1 MCGSFTIFNQ
11 IKISDLVKGK
21 QMIRKIIK
29 IDEEL
34 CDGCGDCVPACAE
47 GAIQI
52 IDGKA
57 RLISDLFCDGLGACL
72 GHCHAGAITV
82 EEREAEPYNEE
93 KVMEYI
99 IKGGEN
105 VIKAHLLHLLENNE
119 DEYYRQ
125 AVGFLDKRGIKLP
138 SIKEESAVEIQSHS
152 GCPGSKAIAFES
164 ASLPEKENGKRV
176 SHLTQWPVQMHLIS
190 PNAAYYKNSD
200 LLLAADC
207 VPIAYAD
214 FHKDFMQGKSI
225 AIACPKLDTNKQVY
239 LDKMIKLIDDA
250 EVKSI
255 TVAVMQVPCC
265 NGLFQLAQ
273 QAIEY
278 SGKEIPLKIVVVGIN
293 GNILHEL
300 NN

>member
-1 MCGSFTIFNQ
+1 
-11 IKISDLVKGK
+11 
-21 QMIRKIIK
+21 MIRKIIK

-34 CDGCGDCVPACAE
+34 CDGCGDCVPVCAE

-72 GHCHAGAITV
+72 GHCHTGAITI

-99 IKGGEN
+99 IKGGDN
-105 VIKAHLLHLLENNE
+105 VIKAHLLHLLEHNE

-125 AVGFLDKRGIKLP
+125 AVGFLQKRGIKLP
-138 SIKEESAVEIQSHS
+138 SIKDESVTEVHSHS
-152 GCPGSKAIAFES
+152 GCPGSKAMSFES
-164 ASLPEKENGKRV
+164 DFTYKEENGKRK

-190 PNAAYYKNSD
+190 PNAAYYKSSD

-207 VPIAYAD
+207 VAIAYAD

-239 LDKMIKLIDDA
+239 LDKLIKLIDEA

-273 QAIEY
+273 QALEY
-278 SGKEIPLKIVVVGIN
+278 SGNEIPLKIIVVGIN
-293 GNILHEL
+293 GNILQEF